1 MHFPIQKY
9 TLLLFCYVFLPNE
22 KLNAFVIIFRVRLIA
37 SVPGRHTGLNKT
49 KWGHL
54 KLRKARLFALLT
66 IREATSLEKIV
77 EKIVKRMSQSK
88 AYISNEQN
96 YNFFAPSCS

>member
-1 MHFPIQKY
+1 MH
-9 TLLLFCYVFLPNE
+9 LLL
-22 KLNAFVIIFRVRLIA
+22 IFRVRLIA

-88 AYISNEQN
+88 ACISNE
-96 YNFFAPSCS
+96 

>member
-1 MHFPIQKY
+1 MH
-9 TLLLFCYVFLPNE
+9 LLL
-22 KLNAFVIIFRVRLIA
+22 IFRVRLIA

-77 EKIVKRMSQSK
+77 EKIIKRMSQSK
-88 AYISNEQN
+88 AFQMNRTIISLPLPPLKLIFLVN
-96 YNFFAPSCS
+96 

>member
-1 MHFPIQKY
+1 MHFLIQKY
-9 TLLLFCYVFLPNE
+9 TLLLFGNVFLPNE

-77 EKIVKRMSQSK
+77 EKIVNTC
-88 AYISNEQN
+88 ISNE
-96 YNFFAPSCS
+96 